1 MEPQQRLLMTYAWKA
16 VEEAGHSARSL
27 AGTKTG
33 IFIGTGNTGY
43 SSLLS
48 NVDIEGSAAAN
59 MSPSAGPNRVSYFLN
74 IHGPSEPIDTAC
86 SSSLVAIHHAVCAI
100 ENGNCEMAI
109 AGGVNTVVTPQGHIA
124 YDKAGALSKEGRC
137 KTFSDK
143 ADGFAVSEGAGI
155 LFLKKLTAAER
166 DGDHIYGVIK
176 GSAVNHG
183 GRANSLTT
191 PNPKAQAD
199 VVKTAYEKAGID
211 PRTVTYIEAHGTGTE
226 LGDPVEING
235 LKAAFKELY
244 EKTGDPAVHGSH
256 CGLGSAKTNIGH
268 LSLAAG
274 VAGVIKVLLQLKH
287 KTLVKSLYSET
298 VNPYIR
304 LDDSP
309 FYIVQESREWQALR
323 DEAGRELPRRA
334 GISSFGIGGVNA
346 HVVIEEYIPKETT
359 HPATAPAVTAQ
370 HPGIFILSAKDED
383 RLKDQARQLADFISK
398 RSITARDLTDIAYTL
413 QEGRDA
419 MEERLGIIAVS
430 TGDLLEKLNLFIEGG
445 TNAKYM
451 YRGRAEKGIAQTLRS
466 DDEVQKTL
474 NNSWEPHI
482 YERLL
487 DLWVKGMEIG
497 WSKLYDGK
505 QPKRISLPT
514 YPFAKERYWIT
525 DTKEEAAAHQTALKT
540 VESAA
545 LHPLIHVNTS
555 DLSEQRFSSA
565 FTGAEF
571 FFADHKVKGKPVMPG
586 VAYLEMVHAAVTRA
600 VRRTED
606 QQSVIHIKN
615 VVWVQPIV
623 ADGQPVQVD
632 ISLNPQQD
640 GEIAFNVYTEAA
652 HNDRKIHCQGSAS
665 IRGAGDIPVQDISA
679 LQDQCSLSTLSHDQC
694 YELFKAIG
702 IDYGP
707 GFQGI
712 DRLYI
717 GRNQALA
724 ELSLP
729 AGVTHTLNEFVLH
742 PSMADSALQASIGL
756 KLNSGD
762 EQLSL
767 PFALQELEIFSPC
780 TNKMWVSVTSRPN
793 EDKIQRLDI
802 DLCDEQGRVCVRIKG
817 ITSRLLEEGIQPPD
831 GPTSL
836 GNSKA
841 TLNGALLMAP
851 IWDRVQLEKRSISPA
866 DERVVILG
874 GDDNSRKAVQREF
887 PFAKE
892 LYIEPNASI
901 HRITGQLEA
910 LGSFDHIVWMSPSR
924 VTECEVGDEMIE
936 AQDQGVIQMYRLIKA
951 MLSLGYGQKEISWTI
966 VTVNTQYVDQH
977 DIVDPVDAGVHGL
990 IGSMSKEYPN
1000 WQTKLIDVKKYED
1013 LPLSQLLSL
1022 PADQE
1027 GNTWAYRNKIWHKLR
1042 LIPVHNNQPVHTK
1055 YKHGGVYVVIGGAGG
1070 IGEAWSEYMIRTY
1083 QAQIVWIGRRKKDA
1097 AIQSKLDRFAR
1108 LGRAP
1113 YYIQA
1118 DAANREE
1125 LERAYETMKQTHRE
1139 INGIIHSAIV
1149 LQDRSLMNMS
1159 EECFRN
1165 VLAAKVDV
1173 SVRMAQ
1179 VFRHEPLDFVLFFS
1193 SVQSFARASGQS
1205 NYAAG
1210 CSFKDAFAQRLSQ
1223 VWPCTVAVMNWSYW
1237 GSIGVV
1243 SSPDYQKRMAQA
1255 GIGSIEAP
1263 EAMEALELLLGGPLK
1278 QLVMMKM
1285 ANETNDEAEQTEET
1299 IEVYPETHGSA
1310 IQKLRSY
1317 HPGDNTK
1324 IQQLL

>member
-16 VEEAGHSARSL
+16 IEEAGYSARSL
-27 AGTKTG
+27 SGSKTG

-86 SSSLVAIHHAVCAI
+86 SSSLVAVHHAVCAI

-137 KTFSDK
+137 KTFSDR

-298 VNPYIR
+298 INSYIR
-304 LDDSP
+304 LEDSP

-359 HPATAPAVTAQ
+359 HPAQAQAMTAQ
-370 HPGIFILSAKDED
+370 HPGIFILSAKGED
-383 RLKDQARQLADFISK
+383 RLKDQARQLADFISSQ
-398 RSITARDLTDIAYTL
+398 SILSRDLTDIAYTL

-430 TGDLLEKLNLFIEGG
+430 AEDLLEKLNLFIAGH
-445 TNAKYM
+445 ASAMYM
-451 YRGRAEKGIAQTLRS
+451 SGRADKGLVKTLRS
-466 DDEVQKTL
+466 DDEIQKIL
-474 NNSWEPHI
+474 NNSWEPQI

-487 DLWVKGMEIG
+487 ELWIKGMEID
-497 WSKLYDGK
+497 WSKLYGGK

-525 DTKEEAAAHQTALKT
+525 DMKEGAVTHHAATS
-540 VESAA
+540 VETAA
-545 LHPLIHVNTS
+545 LHPLVQSNTS
-555 DLSEQRFSSA
+555 DLSEQRFSSI

-571 FFADHKVKGKPVMPG
+571 FFTDHKVKGSRVMPG
-586 VAYLEMVHAAVTRA
+586 VAYLEMVHAAVTRS
-600 VRRTED
+600 VRGIKET
-606 QQSVIHIKN
+606 QTVVHIKN

-632 ISLNPQQD
+632 ISLDPQQD
-640 GEIAFNVYTEAA
+640 GEIAFNIFTEDA
-652 HNDRKIHCQGSAS
+652 HNGRKIHCQGSAA
-665 IRGAGDIPVQDISA
+665 INEAGDIPVQDISV
-679 LQDQCSLSTLSHDQC
+679 LQDQCCLSTLSHDQC

-717 GRNQALA
+717 GRNQAWQNFHCL
-724 ELSLP
+724 LVYPTRWTNS
-729 AGVTHTLNEFVLH
+729 F
-742 PSMADSALQASIGL
+742 SI
-756 KLNSGD
+756 
-762 EQLSL
+762 Q
-767 PFALQELEIFSPC
+767 
-780 TNKMWVSVTSRPN
+780 V
-793 EDKIQRLDI
+793 
-802 DLCDEQGRVCVRIKG
+802 
-817 ITSRLLEEGIQPPD
+817 
-831 GPTSL
+831 
-836 GNSKA
+836 
-841 TLNGALLMAP
+841 
-851 IWDRVQLEKRSISPA
+851 
-866 DERVVILG
+866 
-874 GDDNSRKAVQREF
+874 
-887 PFAKE
+887 
-892 LYIEPNASI
+892 
-901 HRITGQLEA
+901 
-910 LGSFDHIVWMSPSR
+910 
-924 VTECEVGDEMIE
+924 
-936 AQDQGVIQMYRLIKA
+936 
-951 MLSLGYGQKEISWTI
+951 
-966 VTVNTQYVDQH
+966 
-977 DIVDPVDAGVHGL
+977 
-990 IGSMSKEYPN
+990 
-1000 WQTKLIDVKKYED
+1000 WQT
-1013 LPLSQLLSL
+1013 
-1022 PADQE
+1022 
-1027 GNTWAYRNKIWHKLR
+1027 LR
-1042 LIPVHNNQPVHTK
+1042 
-1055 YKHGGVYVVIGGAGG
+1055 YK
-1070 IGEAWSEYMIRTY
+1070 
-1083 QAQIVWIGRRKKDA
+1083 RR
-1097 AIQSKLDRFAR
+1097 
-1108 LGRAP
+1108 
-1113 YYIQA
+1113 
-1118 DAANREE
+1118 
-1125 LERAYETMKQTHRE
+1125 
-1139 INGIIHSAIV
+1139 SA
-1149 LQDRSLMNMS
+1149 
-1159 EECFRN
+1159 
-1165 VLAAKVDV
+1165 
-1173 SVRMAQ
+1173 
-1179 VFRHEPLDFVLFFS
+1179 
-1193 SVQSFARASGQS
+1193 
-1205 NYAAG
+1205 
-1210 CSFKDAFAQRLSQ
+1210 
-1223 VWPCTVAVMNWSYW
+1223 
-1237 GSIGVV
+1237 
-1243 SSPDYQKRMAQA
+1243 
-1255 GIGSIEAP
+1255 
-1263 EAMEALELLLGGPLK
+1263 
-1278 QLVMMKM
+1278 
-1285 ANETNDEAEQTEET
+1285 EAEF
-1299 IEVYPETHGSA
+1299 
-1310 IQKLRSY
+1310 R
-1317 HPGDNTK
+1317 
-1324 IQQLL
+1324 